1 VPSVLL
7 RIETS
12 SLSLASPIEGK
23 RRILLELDGFGA
35 ECHTERLTRLNAGKR
50 GDGFAAF
57 LAIKNAAP
65 AGERALRN
73 ASINSTAI

>member
-1 VPSVLL
+1 MQRQV
-7 RIETS
+7 
-12 SLSLASPIEGK
+12 PIEGK
-23 RRILLELDGFGA
+23 RRILRELDGFGA